1 MADKTKRLNKTKEK
15 EEIIY
20 NFLRDYTLK
29 YGYPPTVREIVD
41 NPKCGIKSTASAKQY
56 LDYLAE
62 DGKIIKSASKFRAIE
77 VVDVKKAMPD
87 QPLADD
93 SLESVNATR
102 IPLLGNIAAG
112 QPLYAAVEDSTK
124 YTLPNDYFKIKFN
137 NEMFLLQIKGHS
149 MEKIGIMDGD
159 VVLIK
164 SQPTANNGQI
174 VVAQIDGN
182 EVTLK
187 RYYNCGS
194 YIKLK
199 PENDDYDDIIVTPEQ
214 SFRILGIATG
224 LMRNHIV

>member
-56 LDYLAE
+56 LDLLAE

-77 VVDVKKAMPD
+77 VVDVKKPKPE
-87 QPLADD
+87 QPLAED
-93 SLESVNATR
+93 SLSSVNATR

-112 QPLYAAVEDSTK
+112 QPLYAAVEDSRS
-124 YTLPNDYFKIKFN
+124 YSLPNDFFSIK
-137 NEMFLLQIKGHS
+137 NEMFLLQVKGHS

-187 RYYNCGS
+187 RFYNCGS

-199 PENDDYDDIIVTPEQ
+199 PENDDYEDIIVTPDQ

>member
-1 MADKTKRLNKTKEK
+1 MAEKTKRLNKTIEK
-15 EEIIY
+15 ADIIY
-20 NFLRDYTLK
+20 NFLREYTLK

-56 LDYLAE
+56 LDLLAE

-77 VVDVKKAMPD
+77 VVDVKKPVPD
-87 QPLADD
+87 KPLADD
-93 SLESVNATR
+93 SLSSVNATR

-112 QPLYAAVEDSTK
+112 QPLYAAVEDSQS
-124 YTLPNDYFKIKFN
+124 YTLPNDYFEIK
-137 NEMFLLQIKGHS
+137 NEMFLLQVKGHS

-159 VVLIK
+159 IVLIK
-164 SQPTANNGQI
+164 SQPNANNGQI

-187 RYYNCGS
+187 RFYNCGS

-199 PENDDYDDIIVTPEQ
+199 PENDDYDDIIVTPDQ
-214 SFRILGIATG
+214 SFRILGIAKG

>member
-1 MADKTKRLNKTKEK
+1 MAEKTKRLNKTIEK
-15 EEIIY
+15 ADIIY
-20 NFLRDYTLK
+20 NFLREYTLK

-56 LDYLAE
+56 LDLLAE

-77 VVDVKKAMPD
+77 VVDVKKDVPES
-87 QPLADD
+87 PLAED
-93 SLESVNATR
+93 SLESLNATR

-112 QPLYAAVEDSTK
+112 QPLYAAVEDSQS
-124 YTLPNDYFKIKFN
+124 YTLPNDYFEIK
-137 NEMFLLQIKGHS
+137 NEMFLLQVKGHS

-159 VVLIK
+159 IVLIK

-187 RYYNCGS
+187 RFYNCGS

-199 PENDDYDDIIVTPEQ
+199 PENDDYDDIIVTPDQ
-214 SFRILGIATG
+214 SFRILGIAKG

>member
-1 MADKTKRLNKTKEK
+1 MAEKTKRLKKTVEK
-15 EEIIY
+15 ADVIY
-20 NFLRDYTLK
+20 SFLRDYTLK

-77 VVDVKKAMPD
+77 VVDVKKEKPE
-87 QPLADD
+87 QPLVED
-93 SLESVNATR
+93 SLSSVNATR

-112 QPLYAAVEDSTK
+112 QPLYAAVEDSRS
-124 YTLPNDYFKIKFN
+124 YSLPNDFFTIKN
-137 NEMFLLQIKGHS
+137 NEMFLLQVKGHS

-164 SQPTANNGQI
+164 SQSVAMNGQI

-187 RYYNCGS
+187 RFYNCGS

-199 PENDDYDDIIVTPEQ
+199 PENDEYDDIIVTPDQ

>member
-1 MADKTKRLNKTKEK
+1 MAEKTKRLNKTIEK
-15 EEIIY
+15 ADIIY
-20 NFLRDYTLK
+20 NFLREYTLK

-56 LDYLAE
+56 LDLLAE

-77 VVDVKKAMPD
+77 VVDVKKPVPD
-87 QPLADD
+87 KPLADD
-93 SLESVNATR
+93 SLSSVNATR

-112 QPLYAAVEDSTK
+112 QPLYAAVEDSQS
-124 YTLPNDYFKIKFN
+124 YTLPNDYFEIK
-137 NEMFLLQIKGHS
+137 NEMFLLQVKGHS

-159 VVLIK
+159 IVLIK

-187 RYYNCGS
+187 RFYNCGS

-199 PENDDYDDIIVTPEQ
+199 PENDDYEDIIVTPDQ

>member
-1 MADKTKRLNKTKEK
+1 MAEKTKSLHKTIEK
-15 EEIIY
+15 ADIIY
-20 NFLRDYTLK
+20 NFLREYTLK

-56 LDYLAE
+56 LDLLAE

-77 VVDVKKAMPD
+77 VVDVKKPVPD
-87 QPLADD
+87 KPLADD
-93 SLESVNATR
+93 SLSSVNATR

-112 QPLYAAVEDSTK
+112 QPLYAAVEDSQS
-124 YTLPNDYFKIKFN
+124 YTLPNDYFEIK
-137 NEMFLLQIKGHS
+137 NEMFLLQVKGHS

-159 VVLIK
+159 IVLIK

-187 RYYNCGS
+187 RFYNCGS

-199 PENDDYDDIIVTPEQ
+199 PENDDYDDIIVTPDQ
-214 SFRILGIATG
+214 SFRILGIAKG